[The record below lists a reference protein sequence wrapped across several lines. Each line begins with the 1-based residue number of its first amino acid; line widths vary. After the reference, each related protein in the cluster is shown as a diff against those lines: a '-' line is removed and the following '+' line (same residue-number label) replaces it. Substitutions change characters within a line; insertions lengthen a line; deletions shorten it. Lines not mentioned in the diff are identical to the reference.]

1 MLSLKSLLS
10 FVSFRSFM
18 SFTLACP
25 ICRTPLAGASCPGC
39 NRDWPC
45 LDGIWRFLPPDRAEH
60 FERFLADY
68 TAVRLAEG
76 RGSDDPARYVDLP
89 RTAADD
95 PLAWQWSMRA
105 TTWRYVCDKVLPQFG
120 SGLRV
125 LDVGAGVGW
134 LSNRMDELGHSP
146 MAIDL
151 TVDGRDGL
159 GAARHYAPRWPRV
172 QAEFDR
178 LPLAPDQADLVVFN
192 ASLHYSVDYEV
203 TLGEAVRVLSP
214 GGRILVLDSPTYRH
228 EESGARMVAER
239 HADFARRFG
248 TRSDS
253 VPSIEYLTR
262 ARLDAVADELGLE
275 WSSSTP
281 WYGWRWWARPWV
293 ATIRRRREP
302 SRFRVLVASTRSAR
316 GVGNST

>member
-1 MLSLKSLLS
+1 VTHASPIWQ
-10 FVSFRSFM
+10 V
-18 SFTLACP
+18 ACP
-25 ICRTPLAGASCPGC
+25 RCRTDLGPLPRDDADGSAVDCPAC
-39 NRDWPC
+39 TVRYERV
-45 LDGIWRFLPPDRAEH
+45 DGIWRFLPPERAEH

-76 RGSDDPARYVDLP
+76 RGSDD
-89 RTAADD
+89 AADYIGLPDPASGD

-105 TTWRYVCDKVLPQFG
+105 TTWRYVREKVMPAFG
-120 SGLRV
+120 TGLLV

-146 MAIDL
+146 VAIDL

-178 LPLAPDQADLVVFN
+178 LPLAAGQADLVVFN
-192 ASLHYSVDYEV
+192 ASLHYSVDYAV
-203 TLGEAVRVLSP
+203 TLGEAVRVLRP
-214 GGRILVLDSPTYRH
+214 GGRVLVLDSPMYRH

-253 VPSIEYLTR
+253 VPSIEYLTQT
-262 ARLDAVADELGLE
+262 RLDAVADELGLE

-293 ATIRRRREP
+293 AKLKRRREP
-302 SRFRVLVASTRSAR
+302 SRFHVLVASTVGRRAEAR
-316 GVGNST
+316 R